1 MTRKEKIAKRKAL
14 FSLKRYLLKK
24 AQDKLAKLQ
33 HRAEKRENKGITS
46 HNHDHDHTHEHDH
59 EHEHHEESE

>member
-1 MTRKEKIAKRKAL
+1 MKHKEKVAKRKAM

-33 HRAEKRENKGITS
+33 FRDERRANKGITS
-46 HNHDHDHTHEHDH
+46 HNHEHSHDHDHD
-59 EHEHHEESE
+59 HEHHEESEE